1 MNSINDK
8 IDELRIQLFLMIE
21 RYEILKKQNLELK
34 QEVDNLTGRLK
45 LDTISKEAT
54 SATNEAKN
62 VLQEKI
68 DQCVAEIDECIT
80 LIKNG

>member
-1 MNSINDK
+1 MNSISEK
-8 IDELRIQLFLMIE
+8 IDELKIQLFLMIE

-34 QEVDNLTGRLK
+34 QEVDNLTGKLK
-45 LDTISKEAT
+45 LDTISKEDT
-54 SATNEAKN
+54 KVVFETQK

-68 DQCVAEIDECIT
+68 DQCVAEINECIT